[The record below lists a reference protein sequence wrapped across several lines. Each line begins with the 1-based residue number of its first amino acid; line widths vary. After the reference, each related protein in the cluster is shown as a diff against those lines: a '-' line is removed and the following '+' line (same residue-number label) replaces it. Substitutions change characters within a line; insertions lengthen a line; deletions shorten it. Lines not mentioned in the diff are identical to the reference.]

1 MAVDASLA
9 RVYGSDSDAV
19 WLAPIGTTLPEALE
33 ELGSAVED
41 IGWLHSD
48 GLTETPTG
56 SPTAIRGHQGNG
68 VVRTRMEEPGTQISF
83 IALEEKPMT
92 NELRYDVK
100 SSTTATGGARKET
113 RGPGQK
119 VTPRVA
125 VVDLYDADDITVRG
139 RFIIPRLEVIPN
151 GERVFVNN
159 DIAGFPFLGEI
170 IGEYFYVSTTPG
182 ETGGDESEDD

>member
-19 WLAPIGTTLPEALE
+19 WLAPIGTAVPEELEAL
-33 ELGSAVED
+33 GVEFDD

-56 SPTAIRGHQGNG
+56 SATTIRGHQGNG
-68 VVRTRMEEPGTQISF
+68 VVRTRMEEPGTQVSF
-83 IALEEKPMT
+83 IALEEKAMT

-100 SSTTATGGARKET
+100 SSETTTEGAQKET

-119 VTPRVA
+119 VSPRVA
-125 VVDLYDADDITVRG
+125 VIDLYDADDITVRG
-139 RFIIPRLEVIPN
+139 RFIIPRLEVYPD

-159 DIAGFPFLGEI
+159 DIAGFPFMGEI
-170 IGEYFYVSTTPG
+170 IGEYFYVSSAPAV
-182 ETGGDESEDD
+182 